1 MALSSVPIQPP
12 VSPATSLIFRRW
24 STTPLYAEHIWRTSL
39 VGWEDNLRRYLWIG
53 MSYVPAATEKT
64 PSSWIAAR
72 DWGTRIM
79 TLRQIQPKAMC
90 PKENSLHFLAFR
102 SQWLKS
108 ERLVEW
114 PARIVGNYCLACF
127 KLGWCLSQLLTELPT
142 KECTPAPRRQG
153 KSSDNISQRCLPT
166 QNHTSTRS
174 LQRVVSLFAEIF
186 QGVAHNCQWW

>member
-12 VSPATSLIFRRW
+12 VSPATSMIFRRW

-90 PKENSLHFLAFR
+90 LKKNSLHFLAFR

-108 ERLVEW
+108 EKLVEW
-114 PARIVGNYCLACF
+114 PARIIGNYCLACF

-153 KSSDNISQRCLPT
+153 KSSDNISTMLANPKSHLNKKSSESGFIICRNISGSCP
-166 QNHTSTRS
+166 
-174 LQRVVSLFAEIF
+174 
-186 QGVAHNCQWW
+186 

>member
-24 STTPLYAEHIWRTSL
+24 STIPLYAEHIWRTSL
-39 VGWEDNLRRYLWIG
+39 LGREDNLRRYLWIG

-79 TLRQIQPKAMC
+79 TLRQIQPRAMC
-90 PKENSLHFLAFR
+90 PEHFEHFLVFR

-108 ERLVEW
+108 EKLVEW
-114 PARIVGNYCLACF
+114 QARMIGNYCLACF

-153 KSSDNISQRCLPT
+153 KSSDNISQRYLRT

-174 LQRVVSLFAEIF
+174 RQKAVSLFAEIF
-186 QGVAHNCQWW
+186 QWVAHDCQQWW